1 MEMTGNRLMKLKLF
15 AYRRGL
21 ILFKEVFYRK
31 LHFIPPQP
39 LIAIVELTN
48 HCNAHCAMC
57 DRPAMTR
64 KAGYIDWDLYC
75 SIIDQIAA
83 CRIRRVNLNRFGE
96 PLLHPKIVD
105 MVRYAKSKGVKEV
118 SFVTNGMLLDEN
130 KARGL
135 MDAGLD
141 KINISMD
148 GAAPETFERIRG
160 GCKYDR
166 VTGNLKRL
174 LELRQERGL
183 QRPYVQINTLLM
195 QDTLRELGQL
205 IDTWRPLVD
214 EIRLAGAVQ
223 YGSVD
228 LNPLKDREGVRRE
241 PIACSELFW
250 KMIFFW
256 NGDVSVCCE
265 DIDGKLT
272 VGNIRHSTIRELWK
286 NEKYRRLRACHF
298 RHDFS
303 ALPVCAACDLSNKN
317 MVELYDRQVR
327 KYSNQFGLYLNAP

>member
-1 MEMTGNRLMKLKLF
+1 MAMKDNRLMKLKLF

-21 ILFKEVFYRK
+21 ILFKDVFYRK
-31 LHFIPPQP
+31 LHFIPPLP

-57 DRPAMTR
+57 DRNTMTR

-75 SIIDQIAA
+75 AIIDQIARY
-83 CRIRRVNLNRFGE
+83 RIRRVNLNRFGE
-96 PLLHPKIVD
+96 PLLHPKVVE
-105 MVRYAKSKGVKEV
+105 MVRYAKSKGIKEV
-118 SFVTNGMLLDEN
+118 SFVTNGMLLDEK

-135 MDAGLD
+135 LEAGLD
-141 KINISMD
+141 KINISLD
-148 GAAPETFERIRG
+148 GATPETFERIRA
-160 GCKYDR
+160 GCTYER
-166 VTGNLKRL
+166 VTGNLTRL
-174 LELRQERGL
+174 LELRRSKGL

-195 QDTLRELGQL
+195 QDSLDELGQL
-205 IDTWRPLVD
+205 IEKWRPLVD

-223 YGSVD
+223 YGNVD
-228 LNPLKDREGVRRE
+228 LNPLKAREGIQRE

-272 VGNIRHSTIRELWK
+272 VGNIRNRTIPELWK
-286 NEKYRRLRACHF
+286 SEKYRKLRACHF

-303 ALPVCAACDLSNKN
+303 SLPVCAACDLSNRR

-327 KYSNQFGLYLNAP
+327 MYSHKFGLYLNAP